1 MAELDNVKI
10 GDKVVLHGVSGLSI
24 VKVTGITKGG
34 LIKVNGWTFYTTG
47 AQRGG
52 DTWHSLRI
60 SVVTPQL
67 EKQIKD
73 EATVKKAYSLCQAVV
88 SGKIKLNAAQSAKL
102 VECFGKL

>member
-1 MAELDNVKI
+1 MAELDGVKI
-10 GDKVVLHGVSGLSI
+10 GDKVVLHGVNGLSI
-24 VKVTGITKGG
+24 VKVTGITKSG
-34 LIKVNGWTFYTTG
+34 LIKVNDCTFYTTG

-60 SVVTPQL
+60 SAVTPQL

-88 SGKIKLNAAQSAKL
+88 SGKIKLNEVQSAKL